1 MTRSRTTLFAYARR
15 GLPADKELNRAIP
28 VPGPEHSSDPLSPRK
43 RDVVRLAA
51 VSSLAGIIGRI
62 ISVPTAILVAQVLG
76 PFLLGILALLRLM
89 QTYLGF
95 SHLGLLAALPRNVPL
110 AYGRGDREEAA
121 SITNV
126 VVTGTAISAAIA
138 ALLLSALYLAGVT
151 FNGALTP
158 PRLGLLTAMFF
169 TAMALSILRD
179 HAKAEGRLMA
189 IAKTDLFMTVAL
201 PLMTVAGVWVGKLEG
216 ALAAATLVNA
226 ASVLYSGRL
235 LGWPRF
241 KPVFDAGKTLELL
254 RTGSLVFVNKLGD
267 NFFWSVD
274 LLVIGALMTPR
285 DVGLY
290 SLTLGAIAA
299 VHPFLWAFNN
309 VVYRRIMEETGE
321 KGTDDLTHYRKY
333 AGSSSFVS
341 YLLLNSLILGVAA
354 IGLDAVV
361 RVALPEFSESPP
373 IMIVL
378 TLGYTIYG
386 SMVFMRYYL
395 DATGQLPRRLSMV
408 AGAVVVNVLLDYSA
422 ISLGFGLRGVAWAC
436 TMAFA
441 LNAGFILIFCF
452 RQIYGDWREGAL
464 FVVQLLVIA
473 VLCFVFLS
481 AASGWSIWRPDT
493 VSRVHVWLAAAG
505 DVAVKSALF
514 VAWCT
519 ASYLVVFRRNRLS
532 REILPAFH
540 YCWLLIRAR
549 AGAGGAAA

>member
-1 MTRSRTTLFAYARR
+1 MSSASA
-15 GLPADKELNRAIP
+15 
-28 VPGPEHSSDPLSPRK
+28 PEHPSGTLTSRK

-51 VSSLAGIIGRI
+51 VSSIAGIIGRG
-62 ISVPTAILVAQVLG
+62 ISVPTAIVVADLLG

-89 QTYLGF
+89 QTYMSF

-126 VVTGTAISAAIA
+126 VVTGTAISAAISA
-138 ALLLSALYLAGVT
+138 VLLWALYFAGVT
-151 FNGALTP
+151 FNGVLTP
-158 PRLGLLTAMFF
+158 PRLALLTAMFF
-169 TAMALSILRD
+169 SATTLSIVRD

-189 IAKTDLFMTVAL
+189 IARTDLFMTVAL
-201 PLMTVAGVWVGKLEG
+201 PLVTVAGVWVGRLEG
-216 ALAAATLVNA
+216 ALGAAALVNV
-226 ASVLYSGRL
+226 ASVIYSCKL

-241 KPVFDAGKTLELL
+241 TPVFDIAKTLELL

-285 DVGLY
+285 DAGLY

-309 VVYRRIMEETGE
+309 AVYRRIMEETGE

-361 RVALPEFSESPP
+361 RVALPEYVESPP
-373 IMIVL
+373 VMLIL

-386 SMVFMRYYL
+386 GMVFMRYYL
-395 DATGQLPRRLSMV
+395 DATGQLRRRLGMV
-408 AGAVVVNVLLDYSA
+408 LGAVVVNALLDYLA

-436 TMAFA
+436 TIAFA
-441 LNAGFILIFCF
+441 VNASVILIYCF

-464 FVVQLLVIA
+464 FVGQMLGIV
-473 VLCFVFLS
+473 VLCFVFLTMV
-481 AASGWSIWRPDT
+481 SGWSVWQPATD
-493 VSRVHVWLAAAG
+493 SRVQVWLAAAA
-505 DVAVKSALF
+505 DAALKATLF

-519 ASYLVVFRRNRLS
+519 ASYLIVFRRNRLS
-532 REILPAFH
+532 REIVPAFQ
-540 YCWLLIRAR
+540 YFWLLIRAR
-549 AGAGGAAA
+549 ASGVTA